1 MKKFQF
7 AALALAALAF
17 IACEKKPEPTPVTPG
32 GDDPEP
38 EVFESLIDVKDGT
51 VADWD
56 NVPAKSVFT
65 ATSAANPVKSALKSV
80 KVFADQM
87 YINVY
92 VTWDPDQIVDLEW
105 VPFHCYLD
113 ADNSDATGGYGDE
126 FTDPNAEWLFESGI
140 IANGAAGAYDPA
152 VFKWWG
158 EVGANGW
165 IWTEANSRGEDPQET
180 DGDGWGAI
188 IGEGKGGIGACQL
201 IGNNG
206 AEIQLLREAATCI
219 TWNATTFGIG
229 FDIQQNWSSVG
240 LLPNAD
246 ADEVGSEVLAAKM
259 KVTIDM
265 ESKK

>member
-1 MKKFQF
+1 MKKIQF

-17 IACEKKPEPTPVTPG
+17 IACEKKPEPTPTPTP
-32 GDDPEP
+32 DPEP
-38 EVFESLIDVKDGT
+38 EVFESLISVTDGT

-56 NVPAKSVFT
+56 AVPAKSVFS
-65 ATSAANPVKSALKSV
+65 ATSAANPVKSALKTV

-87 YINVY
+87 YINIY
-92 VTWDPDQIVDLEW
+92 VTWDPEQIVDLEW

-126 FTDPNAEWLFESGI
+126 FTDPNSEWLFESGI

-158 EVGANGW
+158 EVGGNGW
-165 IWTEANSRGEDPQET
+165 LWTDDTKTHDDSDF
-180 DGDGWGAI
+180 WGAI
-188 IGEGKGGIGACQL
+188 IGEGQGGIGACQL

-229 FDIQQNWSSVG
+229 FDIQQNWNSVG
-240 LLPNAD
+240 ILPNAD